1 MNSYKGDN
9 DHCLIHYSFLAL
21 HVVND
26 IKMNTM
32 KSNMYVLSATLLA
45 GMLLTAC
52 GGGGNKSEVDNA
64 ASKTQPTSMVATV
77 DGEAIFKK
85 TCITCHMANGE
96 GVPNTFPPLAKS
108 DFLANRENVIHQVLK
123 GKTGELVVNG
133 VTYNNTM
140 PPQALNDE
148 EIAAV
153 LTYVYSNFGNQGE
166 PVTVDEV
173 KAVRDKA
180 E

>member
-1 MNSYKGDN
+1 
-9 DHCLIHYSFLAL
+9 
-21 HVVND
+21 
-26 IKMNTM
+26 M
-32 KSNMYVLSATLLA
+32 KSYMIGLSA
-45 GMLLTAC
+45 MLLFSEIMISC
-52 GGGGNKSEVDNA
+52 GGGDHTSTSETT
-64 ASKTQPTSMVATV
+64 ASKTPPVSMVATV
-77 DGEAIFKK
+77 DGEVIYKK
-85 TCITCHMANGE
+85 TCITCHMAKGE
-96 GVPNTFPPLAKS
+96 GVANTFPPLAKS

-123 GKTGELVVNG
+123 GKSGELVVNG

-153 LTYVYSNFGNQGE
+153 LTYVYSNFGNAGE
-166 PVTVDEV
+166 PFTADEV